1 MGNGDSG
8 DIVAREGENHTLRCE
23 ARGHPKPLIVWRRED
38 GEDIMVRGR
47 KGISR
52 HREAHIKNT
61 AIVHYVFAN
70 FKIVLYYILVSAV
83 EHPILPLPKISRLQM
98 GDYLCVASN
107 GVMPSASK
115 KIRVSVQC
123 KHAKIQCTYIILA
136 KDKNLCNVPKC
147 S

>member
-1 MGNGDSG
+1 MERTLWSEAEKVLADTGN
-8 DIVAREGENHTLRCE
+8 
-23 ARGHPKPLIVWRRED
+23 LIP
-38 GEDIMVRGR
+38 
-47 KGISR
+47 
-52 HREAHIKNT
+52 IKNT

-123 KHAKIQCTYIILA
+123 KHAKIQFTLIH
-136 KDKNLCNVPKC
+136 NLGQRQK
-147 S
+147 SLQRT